1 MTLFFVI
8 AVCVGGAVG
17 LLLWGLAGL
26 QAEVQ
31 ATDRSYQDE
40 PPPLLKSVWPVISFF
55 RHYFAART
63 PTAMLE
69 NAHKQIARAGLH
81 HTINAEEFVA
91 IKMVA
96 TIVAAIIFWFV
107 CSGMSGATMLMM
119 TFMGALLGFVYPDL
133 WLKKRGDQRRD
144 EILKTLPVF
153 LDYLVLGVESGMNFM
168 SAMGQCVE
176 KGPAGHLRQEFALVQ
191 RDVRAGLSRIDAL
204 KRLDERLDVP
214 EISAFVSA
222 IVQAEQIG
230 ASTGKVLRLQAQ
242 RRRSERFQRAEKAAM
257 EAPVKLIL
265 PLVLFIFPTTFIILA
280 FPIAMMVRQQGLL

>member
-1 MTLFFVI
+1 MTLFLAI

-31 ATDRSYQDE
+31 ETDRSYQDE
-40 PPPLLKSVWPVISFF
+40 PPPLLKSIWPVISFF

-63 PTAMLE
+63 PTGALE
-69 NAHKQIARAGLH
+69 KAHQQICRAGLH
-81 HTINAEEFVA
+81 HTLNAEEFIA
-91 IKMVA
+91 IKLVGLLVASVVFWMVSA
-96 TIVAAIIFWFV
+96 NL
-107 CSGMSGATMLMM
+107 SGSTNLMM
-119 TFMGALLGFVYPDL
+119 TLMGGLLGFVYPDL
-133 WLKKRGDQRRD
+133 WLRKRGDQRRD

-168 SAMGQCVE
+168 GAMGQCVE

-191 RDVRAGLSRIDAL
+191 RDVRAGLSRLDAL
-204 KRLDERLDVP
+204 KRLDERLTID

-230 ASTGKVLRLQAQ
+230 ASTGKVLRLQAE

-265 PLVLFIFPTTFIILA
+265 PLVMFIFPTTFIVLA
-280 FPIAMMVRQQGLL
+280 FPIAMMVRQQGLF